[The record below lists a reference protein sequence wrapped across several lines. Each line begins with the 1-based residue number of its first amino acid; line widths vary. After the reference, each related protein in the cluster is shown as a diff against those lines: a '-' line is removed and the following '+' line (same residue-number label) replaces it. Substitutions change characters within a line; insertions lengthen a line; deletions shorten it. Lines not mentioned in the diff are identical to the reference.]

1 MKVNIYY
8 GGRGLVDDTTIFLVN
23 KLQEV
28 LLELHVSVERYNLY
42 EMKNEITAL
51 SQTVTEAD
59 AVILATTVEWIGMGG
74 YMQTLLD
81 ACWLYAD
88 KSKISDIYMFPVVS
102 TRSYGEKE
110 VALALSDSWEMLGG
124 KSKPPITAYVEDTT
138 EFEFNA
144 KYIEIIER
152 YAENIYRT
160 VSQKRIDLPSSN
172 QAIKKNMYKDVVKF
186 TPQESEQLSRYAS
199 DDTFVKTQKQDIE
212 TLASIY
218 KELLT
223 DQENGGDNYYLDV
236 FKNNFVPGFKFQC
249 SYLLIIND
257 KDKNIM
263 VNVNDDALSVEFGSS
278 ESADVIAKMDKSVFD
293 DIVDGTIT
301 FHRAFMTGDM
311 SAKGNFKNLKMLDE
325 LFKFKR

>member
-8 GGRGLVDDTTIFLVN
+8 GGRGLVDDPTIFVSN

-42 EMKNEITAL
+42 EMKNQITAL

-74 YMQTLLD
+74 YMQTFLD

-88 KSKISDIYMFPVVS
+88 RSKIADIYMFPVVL
-102 TRSYGEKE
+102 TRTCGERE
-110 VALALSDSWEMLGG
+110 VALTLSNSWEMLGG
-124 KSKPPITAYVEDTT
+124 NAKPPITAYVEDTT

-152 YAENIYRT
+152 YAENIYRN
-160 VSQKRIDLPSSN
+160 VSQKRIGLPSSN
-172 QAIKKNMYKDVVKF
+172 QAIKKNMFKDVIKF
-186 TPQESEQLSRYAS
+186 TPKESEQLSRYAS

-223 DQENGGDNYYLDV
+223 DQENGGDNYYLDA
-236 FKNNFVPGFKFQC
+236 FKNNFVPDFKFRC
-249 SYLLIIND
+249 SYLFMIND
-257 KDKNIM
+257 KDKSIA
-263 VNVNDDALSVEFGSS
+263 VSVKDDELNVEFSDD
-278 ESADVIAKMDKSVFD
+278 ENADVIAKMDKSVFD

-325 LFKFKR
+325 IFRFKK